1 MAVQTTQNLPAP
13 WVSTA
18 LEGPAGGKGFLD
30 QLSQVGGTSTAS
42 TMGLPSLAKESA
54 FTDVARQQAGKQ
66 AGFAY
71 DPTAQTLT
79 AQDYG
84 AGAGVAAYE
93 PYLTK
98 AAQYADPSNVS
109 DFYTPQMDY
118 VRQAMR
124 DENTRSQNVLSG
136 QALGA
141 GAFGGGRHGIQSGIM
156 DSELARNIGLAENQM
171 YNQAMGNMFTAGNM
185 QGNLANQTQQ
195 LGMGNVAGLGQLGA
209 GQLGYGQAGL
219 DIGAQKAEMLRQ
231 EPFQRSGWYGGQLSQ
246 LMGGMPNPYMQ
257 TSPAQS
263 GPSPFMQALATG
275 AGAYGLGGILGN
287 IWNKT

>member
-13 WVSTA
+13 YIEDA
-18 LEGPAGGKGFLD
+18 LKGFLP
-30 QLSQVGGTSTAS
+30 QMGGLAATDSTAAL
-42 TMGLPSLAKESA
+42 GLPSLAPESA
-54 FTDVARQQAGKQ
+54 FTGQARKAGAEQAGLS
-66 AGFAY
+66 Y
-71 DPTAQTLT
+71 DPSTNVL
-79 AQDYG
+79 G
-84 AGAGVAAYE
+84 AGTGVAAYE

-98 AAQYADPSNVS
+98 AATYADPANVAS
-109 DFYTPQMDY
+109 FYTPQMDY
-118 VRQAMR
+118 VKQAMQ
-124 DENTRSQNVLSG
+124 DENTRAQNVLSS

-156 DSELARNIGLAENQM
+156 DSQLAQNIGLAENQM
-171 YNQAMGNMFTAGNM
+171 YNQAMQNMFTAGNM

-219 DIGAQKAEMLRQ
+219 DIGAQAAEMKRT
-231 EPFQRSGWYGGQLSQ
+231 EPFNRLGWYGGQLSQ

-257 TSPAQS
+257 TQPQGA

-275 AGAYGLGGILGN
+275 AGAYGLGGILGK
-287 IWNKT
+287 IWGKS

>member
-13 WVSTA
+13 YIEDA
-18 LEGPAGGKGFLD
+18 LKGFLP
-30 QLSQVGGTSTAS
+30 QMGGLAATDSTAAL
-42 TMGLPSLAKESA
+42 GLPSLAPESA
-54 FTDVARQQAGKQ
+54 FTGQARKAGAEQAGLT
-66 AGFAY
+66 Y
-71 DPTAQTLT
+71 DPSTNVL
-79 AQDYG
+79 G
-84 AGAGVAAYE
+84 AGTGVAAYE

-98 AAQYADPSNVS
+98 AATYADPANVAS
-109 DFYTPQMDY
+109 FYTPQMDY
-118 VRQAMR
+118 VKQAMQ
-124 DENTRSQNVLSG
+124 DENTRAQNVLSS

-156 DSELARNIGLAENQM
+156 NSQLAQNIGLAENQM
-171 YNQAMGNMFTAGNM
+171 YNQAMGNMFNASQL

-219 DIGAQKAEMLRQ
+219 DIDTQKAEMLRQ
-231 EPFQRSGWYGGQLSQ
+231 EPFNRLGWYGGQLSQ

-257 TSPAQS
+257 TAPAAT

-275 AGAYGLGGILGN
+275 AGAYGLGGILGK
-287 IWNKT
+287 IWNKG

>member
-13 WVSTA
+13 YIEDA
-18 LEGPAGGKGFLD
+18 LKGFLP
-30 QLSQVGGTSTAS
+30 QMGGLAATDSTAAL
-42 TMGLPSLAKESA
+42 GLPSLAPESA
-54 FTDVARQQAGKQ
+54 FTGQARKAGAEQAGLT
-66 AGFAY
+66 Y
-71 DPTAQTLT
+71 DPSTNVL
-79 AQDYG
+79 G
-84 AGAGVAAYE
+84 AGTGVAAYE

-98 AAQYADPSNVS
+98 AATYADPANVAS
-109 DFYTPQMDY
+109 FYTPQMDY
-118 VRQAMR
+118 VKQAMQ
-124 DENTRSQNVLSG
+124 DENTRAQNVLSS

-156 DSELARNIGLAENQM
+156 NSQLAQNIGLAENQM
-171 YNQAMGNMFTAGNM
+171 YNQAMGNMFNASQL

-219 DIGAQKAEMLRQ
+219 DIGAQAAEMKRT
-231 EPFQRSGWYGGQLSQ
+231 EPFNRLGWYGGQLSQ

-257 TSPAQS
+257 TAPAAT

-275 AGAYGLGGILGN
+275 AGAYGLGGFLGN
-287 IWNKT
+287 IWGKS

>member
-13 WVSTA
+13 YIEDA
-18 LEGPAGGKGFLD
+18 LKGFLP
-30 QLSQVGGTSTAS
+30 QMGGLAATDSTAAL
-42 TMGLPSLAKESA
+42 GLPSLAPESA
-54 FTDVARQQAGKQ
+54 FTGQARKAGAEQAGLT
-66 AGFAY
+66 Y
-71 DPTAQTLT
+71 DPSTNVL
-79 AQDYG
+79 G
-84 AGAGVAAYE
+84 AGTGVAAYE

-98 AAQYADPSNVS
+98 AATYADPANVAS
-109 DFYTPQMDY
+109 FYTPQMDY
-118 VRQAMR
+118 VKQAMQ
-124 DENTRSQNVLSG
+124 DENTRAQNVLSS

-156 DSELARNIGLAENQM
+156 NSQLAQNIGLAENQM
-171 YNQAMGNMFTAGNM
+171 YNQAMGNMFNASQL

-219 DIGAQKAEMLRQ
+219 DIDTQKAEMLRQ
-231 EPFQRSGWYGGQLSQ
+231 EPFNRLGWYGGQLSQ

-257 TSPAQS
+257 TQPQGAA
-263 GPSPFMQALATG
+263 PSPFMQALATG

-287 IWNKT
+287 IWGKS